1 MVIAGTFGMWLFYIQ
16 HQFEGVYWARH
27 EEWDQMRAA
36 LEGISYYRLPRVLQW
51 FSGNIGL
58 HHIHHVRPGIPNY
71 HLQQC
76 CDDIPALQAVMPL
89 TIRRSLKS
97 LGYNLYD
104 EKQKK
109 LVSFRSLK
117 ALPR

>member
-27 EEWDQMRAA
+27 EEWNQMRA
-36 LEGISYYRLPRVLQW
+36 VT
-51 FSGNIGL
+51 
-58 HHIHHVRPGIPNY
+58 
-71 HLQQC
+71 
-76 CDDIPALQAVMPL
+76 PL

-117 ALPR
+117 TLAR